1 MSMSSNSAIDLF
13 PFNLNDKSLGLLNA
27 AIASHQVNNPIYD
40 QVNQDESINNDTKA
54 TSGKRDLDKVD
65 QVVTTAPKRAGR
77 KPLQEK
83 SQPNDGPVDPKQ
95 KRKAQNRA
103 AQRAFR
109 DRKEKHVAEL
119 KARIAELEALTATKD
134 EDLIKENQQLK
145 EMLRQLQEENYALK
159 GAQFTFQ
166 FPVHTTKENHHQL
179 SPNRSDSSGSH
190 GGNSFSSNSRS
201 NSSSGSSSS
210 GSGTE
215 DGTSSSAEQASPL
228 SNNNETPLFNAI
240 EPIQFG
246 LIDDQSNL
254 FNQASLTV
262 GNDLLIHGKDDLF
275 TNYGMPN
282 TNTNNNNNNN
292 TTTTAV
298 DDFLFPNEDLSGL
311 FGDVDLFGLDMA
323 QQFGLPQV
331 PTIASPADKKQR
343 FIEKLRKAK
352 EEGKYLYDFHQEI
365 QQEMPDF
372 NLDALCDDLKR
383 KAQCSMACHTIT
395 EKEVDAIS
403 SCLDKNPTLNIF

>member
-1 MSMSSNSAIDLF
+1 M
-13 PFNLNDKSLGLLNA
+13 
-27 AIASHQVNNPIYD
+27 
-40 QVNQDESINNDTKA
+40 
-54 TSGKRDLDKVD
+54 
-65 QVVTTAPKRAGR
+65 
-77 KPLQEK
+77 
-83 SQPNDGPVDPKQ
+83 
-95 KRKAQNRA
+95 
-103 AQRAFR
+103 
-109 DRKEKHVAEL
+109 
-119 KARIAELEALTATKD
+119 
-134 EDLIKENQQLK
+134 
-145 EMLRQLQEENYALK
+145 
-159 GAQFTFQ
+159 
-166 FPVHTTKENHHQL
+166 
-179 SPNRSDSSGSH
+179 
-190 GGNSFSSNSRS
+190 
-201 NSSSGSSSS
+201 
-210 GSGTE
+210 
-215 DGTSSSAEQASPL
+215 
-228 SNNNETPLFNAI
+228 
-240 EPIQFG
+240 
-246 LIDDQSNL
+246 
-254 FNQASLTV
+254 

-282 TNTNNNNNNN
+282 TNNNNNNNN
-292 TTTTAV
+292 NTTTTTTTTAV

-365 QQEMPDF
+365 QQEMPEF